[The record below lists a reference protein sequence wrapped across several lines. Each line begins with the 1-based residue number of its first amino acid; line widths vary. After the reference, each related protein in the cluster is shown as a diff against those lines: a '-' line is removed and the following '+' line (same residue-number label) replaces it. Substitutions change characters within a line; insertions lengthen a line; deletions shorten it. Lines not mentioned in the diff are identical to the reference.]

1 MIRKLLRR
9 SGLGLLLVAGGLLAI
24 DLLTF
29 DRQVWLDDYEQ
40 LKTDLATGYANLDWM
55 VSARRMDLPALDR
68 QTRGRLESAQS
79 HVQAVL
85 ALRDFL
91 RAFRDPHLK
100 LVWGERPAR
109 SVIRSDWHR
118 PTTDTGPQSDGDTSA
133 DIQTLAT
140 VSDCRAAGYE
150 AEDTT
155 FELPF
160 GALPDWQS
168 LADGPFAAGVSGEL
182 GVLRIA
188 AFGEDR
194 YLTQC
199 EQVFVAGLD
208 ARALQLRVRAAL
220 QRSLE
225 QTLRKL
231 QQAGARRLLIDV
243 SGNGGGTEWVSDVIV
258 MFTPRTLQ
266 RTEAVGVDAPCDR
279 CGIWHGETVCPALA
293 TARSVA
299 TLDGRGLW
307 HGDVLILADRR
318 TGSAAEDFLVWLQ
331 GNGVAR
337 VIGERSAGA
346 GCGYVNG
353 GHRSVLKAS
362 RFDVLM
368 PNCARLFADGRN
380 EVEGVQPDLPLLVSD
395 RKGEETIAELRTL
408 LAH

>member
-9 SGLGLLLVAGGLLAI
+9 SGLALLLVSGGLLAV

-29 DRQVWLDDYEQ
+29 DRQAWLDDYEQ

-68 QTRGRLESAQS
+68 HTRDRLESAHS
-79 HVQAVL
+79 HIQAVL

-100 LVWGERPAR
+100 LVWGERPALSVTR
-109 SVIRSDWHR
+109 SNWHR
-118 PTTDTGPQSDGDTSA
+118 PAADSGLQSDGDASA
-133 DIQTLAT
+133 DVQALAT

-150 AEDTT
+150 TANTT

-160 GALPDWQS
+160 AALPGWQALES
-168 LADGPFAAGVSGEL
+168 APFTAGISGDL

-194 YLTQC
+194 YLGQC
-199 EQVFVAGLD
+199 EQAFVAGLD

-220 QRSLE
+220 QHSLE
-225 QTLRKL
+225 QTLQTL
-231 QQAGARRLLIDV
+231 QQAGARRLLIDL
-243 SGNGGGTEWVSDVIV
+243 SGNGGGTEWVSEVIV
-258 MFTPRTLQ
+258 LFAQRPLQ

-279 CGIWHGETVCPALA
+279 RGIWRGETVCPALA
-293 TARSVA
+293 TERSVA

-307 HGDVLILADRR
+307 RGEVLILADHR

-353 GHRSVLKAS
+353 GHRSVMKAS
-362 RFDVLM
+362 RFDVRM

-380 EVEGVQPDLPLLVSD
+380 EVEGVQPDLPLQISD

-408 LAH
+408 LGR